1 MARIDASF
9 FDVGRLDRLA
19 RQDTLVHRLDP
30 RVKLLTTLAFLVS
43 VVSFG
48 KYEVSA
54 LLPFF
59 VYPVAL
65 ASAGR
70 IPFDYLG
77 KRLLAV
83 APFALLVGIFNP
95 FLDRETLLRV
105 GALEVSGGWVSF
117 LSIQLRFALTVG
129 TALILIATTSFQGLC
144 GALQRLGVPQV
155 LTVQLLFLYR
165 YLFVLGEEALRLVR
179 ARALRSFGKR
189 GMGMGV
195 YGSLLGHLLLR
206 TLDRAQRIHLAMR
219 CRGFTGEIRG
229 LRRPRIGLPEAA
241 FAAGWCG
248 AFAGLRLVNVPHLLG
263 NLVEGLWR

>member
-1 MARIDASF
+1 MAPIDASF
-9 FDVGRLDRLA
+9 FDIGRLDRLA
-19 RQDTLVHRLDP
+19 RQDTPVHRLDP

-59 VYPVAL
+59 LYPIAL
-65 ASAGR
+65 GSAGR
-70 IPFDYLG
+70 IPFGYVG

-95 FLDRETLLRV
+95 FLDRETLLHL
-105 GALEVSGGWVSF
+105 GSFEVSGGWVSF
-117 LSIQLRFALTVG
+117 LSIQLRFTLTVG

-144 GALQRLGVPQV
+144 GALQRLGTPQV

-179 ARALRSFGKR
+179 ARALRSFGRR
-189 GMGMGV
+189 GTGMRV
-195 YGSLLGHLLLR
+195 YGSLVGHLLLR

-229 LRRPRIGLPEAA
+229 LGRLRLGLPEAA
-241 FAAGWCG
+241 FAGGWCA
-248 AFAGLRLVNVPHLLG
+248 AFVALRLVNVPHLLG
-263 NLVEGLWR
+263 SLVEGLWG